1 MANSSNYQAR
11 RPGGQS
17 GQGGMSQG
25 MRQGLSQG
33 MSHSLTMTPQLVQSI
48 KLLQMS
54 SADLLKHIEEEVEK
68 NPLLELA
75 DGDQRQGREEVS
87 IDGPVETETSVSL
100 DLDISQ
106 SALEEKLGTSLEN
119 SFDSDRSG
127 GETRKTRE
135 LSINERQGTDFSA
148 GTTDISSL
156 EDYVPERKNL
166 RMHLSEQ
173 LSLSKADDAVRN
185 AAAEIID
192 NLEED
197 GYLRIN
203 LEELATGIGSTSA
216 IFETALN
223 LVQSFDPIGIAARNL
238 GECLAIQLREKN
250 RFDPAMECLI
260 EHLDLLAKRDFESL
274 KELCEVNLDDLL
286 DMVDEI
292 KALEPRPARAFDT
305 APINTIVPDIFVT
318 ENPDGSFGVELNS
331 ETLPKVLIN
340 QVYQS
345 VVATKNQRAEDKAFM
360 MDCLQNANWLVKSL
374 EQRAST
380 VLKVMSEIVRFQDE
394 FFAFGISHLKPL
406 SLKQV
411 ADAIKMHES
420 TVSRVTSNKY
430 VLTRQGI
437 FELKFFFT
445 AAIGSS
451 DGQGEHSAEAV
462 RQRIKKLI
470 DGEAVKKV
478 LSDDALVEAL
488 AEENIEIARR
498 TVAKYRE
505 SMGIA
510 SSVQRRREK
519 KAMAS
524 RS

>member
-1 MANSSNYQAR
+1 MANSINIQAR
-11 RPGGQS
+11 RQ
-17 GQGGMSQG
+17 QG
-25 MRQGLSQG
+25 MRQGLSQGFGQG

-54 SADLLKHIEEEVEK
+54 SAELLKHIEEEVEK

-75 DGDQRQGREEVS
+75 DGEVQGMRGEAVS
-87 IDGPVETETSVSL
+87 DTSADAETSVSQ

-119 SFDSDRSG
+119 SFDGDRAPNETLKSIEKSS
-127 GETRKTRE
+127 GETH
-135 LSINERQGTDFSA
+135 GTDFSA
-148 GTTDISSL
+148 GATDISSL
-156 EDYVPERKNL
+156 EDYIPEKKNL
-166 RMHLSEQ
+166 RSHLSEQ
-173 LSLSKADDAVRN
+173 LALSRTDIAIRN
-185 AAAEIID
+185 AALEIID

-197 GYLRIN
+197 GYLRV
-203 LEELATGIGSTSA
+203 ELDVLARNIGTTSDL
-216 IFETALN
+216 IQSGLG
-223 LVQSFDPIGIAARNL
+223 LVQSLDPIGIAARDL
-238 GECLAIQLREKN
+238 GECLAIQLQEKN
-250 RFDPAMECLI
+250 RFDPAMECLVK
-260 EHLDLLAKRDFESL
+260 HLDLLAKRDFESL
-274 KELCEVNLDDLL
+274 QELCEVGLDDLL

-305 APINTIVPDIFVT
+305 APVNTIVPDIFVS
-318 ENPDGSFGVELNS
+318 EKPDGSFSVELNS
-331 ETLPKVLIN
+331 ETLPKVLVN

-345 VVATKNQRAEDKAFM
+345 IVSTKKQRPEEKAFM
-360 MDCLQNANWLVKSL
+360 VDCLNSANWLIKSL
-374 EQRAST
+374 EQRANT
-380 VLKVMSEIVRFQDE
+380 VLKVMTEIVRQQDG
-394 FFAFGISHLKPL
+394 FFAFGVSHLKPL
-406 SLKQV
+406 SLQQV

-445 AAIGSS
+445 ASINSS

-462 RQRIKKLI
+462 RQRIKKLV
-470 DGEAVKKV
+470 ESETANNV

-488 AEENIEIARR
+488 AEENIAIARR

-505 SMGIA
+505 AMGLA

-519 KAMAS
+519 KAHAA
-524 RS
+524 RR